1 MTILAK
7 DSLDH
12 GSGRHD
18 RRWLTEH
25 RGWEDV
31 CSAFLGVLI
40 VLSPALAGAEASVA
54 VTISAGLAGV
64 IITMVALLELMSLER
79 WEEILELAAGLWMVL
94 SPLVLG
100 YDGTLRI
107 VHFALGG
114 MVAVLALFELWQ
126 DRNRRFT
133 A

>member
-1 MTILAK
+1 MSAITHTTGNEK
-7 DSLDH
+7 
-12 GSGRHD
+12 GG
-18 RRWLTEH
+18 WLTRH

-31 CSAFLGVLI
+31 CSAILGVLI

-54 VTISAGLAGV
+54 LTISAGLAGV
-64 IITMVALLELMSLER
+64 IITMLALLELMSLER

-100 YDGTLRI
+100 YDGTLRV
-107 VHFALGG
+107 VHFVLGG
-114 MVAVLALFELWQ
+114 LVAALALFELWQ
-126 DRNRRFT
+126 DRNRRFD

>member
-1 MTILAK
+1 MSAITHTTGIEK
-7 DSLDH
+7 R
-12 GSGRHD
+12 G
-18 RRWLTEH
+18 WLTEH

-54 VTISAGLAGV
+54 LTISAGLAGV
-64 IITMVALLELMSLER
+64 IVLMLAVLELMSLER
-79 WEEILELAAGLWMVL
+79 WEEVLELAAGLWLVM

-100 YDGTLRI
+100 YDGTLRV
-107 VHFALGG
+107 VHYVLGG
-114 MVAVLALFELWQ
+114 LVAVLALFELWQ